1 MLGSCLASSLSID
14 QTSPGSPH
22 CTIQSD
28 KFSPKSLVNPC
39 AVVQSS
45 RAEHYS
51 SSSLQ
56 SDSLHHRSV
65 PAQHLGRYT
74 AELEAA
80 TSSQIAAQDGTGP
93 NLSDKSLSKSFE
105 VLCVYLAGTKK
116 KYLYIARGV
125 HSGWGTGPAGGGGR
139 RSSTAVRRR
148 RTVSSSLCSRAETFS
163 ALLALPV
170 CARQRNW
177 TA

>member
-1 MLGSCLASSLSID
+1 MLWCSPAGRSITAVSSL
-14 QTSPGSPH
+14 TA
-22 CTIQSD
+22 CTTAV
-28 KFSPKSLVNPC
+28 FLRNTWVVTPC
-39 AVVQSS
+39 RVA
-45 RAEHYS
+45 
-51 SSSLQ
+51 
-56 SDSLHHRSV
+56 
-65 PAQHLGRYT
+65 RYT

-177 TA
+177 TV